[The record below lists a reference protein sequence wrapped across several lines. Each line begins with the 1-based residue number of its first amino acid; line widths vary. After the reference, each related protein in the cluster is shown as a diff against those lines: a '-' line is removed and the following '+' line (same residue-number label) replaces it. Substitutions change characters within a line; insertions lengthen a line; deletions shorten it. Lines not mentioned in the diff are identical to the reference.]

1 MAKSPLSSGKV
12 VVIFVSWWAIWA
24 VLQTSLLMSYGLG
37 TGTALSDATVSNT
50 LIALCCVFISNGM
63 QYYMP
68 KKERYWYILFVSLG
82 LAALCTVVSKAILVP
97 LLHSGSAVSPALPAH
112 TTGAGA
118 PTAHLTA
125 AGDLVDYAVFFSRS
139 WVVRADFA
147 FLQIGC
153 MCVLSVLWYSSEE
166 EQENRQRRN
175 DAERLA
181 KEAELFKL
189 RQQLAPHFLFNSL
202 NSISALIGSRPEQ
215 ARKMIQQL
223 SDFLRGNLRK
233 EDQQWVPLSE
243 ELQYLELYLEIEKVR
258 FGHRLSTELDYAP
271 ECLEYRLPS
280 MLLQPIVENA
290 IKFGLYDTTESVT
303 ISIRARLDN
312 NYIRIEVI
320 NPFDPETSR
329 PKKGTGFGLTS
340 IQRRLY
346 LLFARPDL
354 LETRVEDNLFFTT
367 VRIPATWPAANP
379 TTQTV

>member
-1 MAKSPLSSGKV
+1 MARSPLSSGKV
-12 VVIFVSWWAIWA
+12 ITIFVSWWAIWA
-24 VLQTSLLMSYGLG
+24 LLQTHVLLGFGLG
-37 TGTALSDATVSNT
+37 TVTALSDAAFSNT
-50 LIALCCVFISNGM
+50 VIALCCVFISNGM
-63 QYYMP
+63 QYYLP
-68 KKERYWYILFVSLG
+68 KKDRYWYILFISLG
-82 LAALCTVVSKAILVP
+82 LAVLTTALCKAVLVP
-97 LLHSGSAVSPALPAH
+97 LLRTP
-112 TTGAGA
+112 
-118 PTAHLTA
+118 
-125 AGDLVDYAVFFSRS
+125 GDPIDYGIFFSRS
-139 WVVRADFA
+139 WAVRLDFA

-153 MCVLSVLWYSSEE
+153 MCILSVLWFSSEE

-233 EDQQWVPLSE
+233 EDQQWIPLSE

-290 IKFGLYDTTESVT
+290 IKFGLYDTTDSVT
-303 ISIRARLDN
+303 ISIRASLVD

-329 PKKGTGFGLTS
+329 PKKGTGFGLSS

-354 LETRVEDNLFFTT
+354 LETRVEENLFFTT
-367 VRIPATWPAANP
+367 VRIPANWPAANP
-379 TTQTV
+379 TQTAQP